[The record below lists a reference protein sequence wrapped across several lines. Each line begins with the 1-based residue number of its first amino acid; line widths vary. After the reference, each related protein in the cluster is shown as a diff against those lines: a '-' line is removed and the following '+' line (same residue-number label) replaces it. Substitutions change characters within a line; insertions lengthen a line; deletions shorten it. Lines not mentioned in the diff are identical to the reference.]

1 MKKIFKSSL
10 YLSFLIVISFS
21 VFSKSNDTTLISFDD
36 DKYINEIIDIIQKKT
51 IKHNIVF
58 NNICNRKTN
67 RNGNNILIIPQFI
80 ASKDTICSKY
90 YVKLD
95 TVNPIN
101 SAILFKKNKY
111 FGTLLFWNND
121 TIFCPRK
128 IDNVSHFD
136 CGKNIYAE
144 RHYLKSLNKILDMN
158 PKLIFK
164 IKNIDRAWFFVS
176 NSNKVSSLTYDLKWL
191 KVEEYFE
198 ESVIE
203 NHSINQHLKI
213 RDIYKK
219 H

>member
-1 MKKIFKSSL
+1 MKKIFKKSMH
-10 YLSFLIVISFS
+10 LSFLIVISFS

-36 DKYINEIIDIIQKKT
+36 DKYINELIDIIQKKT

-58 NNICNRKTN
+58 DNICNRKTN
-67 RNGNNILIIPQFI
+67 KSGNNILIIPQFI
-80 ASKDTICSKY
+80 ASRDTINSNCFM
-90 YVKLD
+90 VLD
-95 TVNPIN
+95 STNPIN
-101 SAILFKKNKY
+101 SVIIFKKNKY
-111 FGTLLFWNND
+111 LGTLLFWNND

-128 IDNVSHFD
+128 IDNVTHFD

-144 RHYLKSLNKILDMN
+144 RRYLKSLNQILDMN

-176 NSNKVSSLTYDLKWL
+176 KSNKVSSLTYDLKWL
-191 KVEEYFE
+191 EVEEYFE

-203 NHSINQHLKI
+203 NHSINQYLKV